1 MSSWSFDS
9 VECPNWDAVLSPGP
23 RVLLGEQKAREVPPW
38 DQSSGG
44 LRPGQEERAAPWTNA
59 WLGTSPGAG
68 ADTRPPSPL
77 QTAAD
82 PGGEKSPERQI
93 PAGLFTQRGGGG
105 QAGYWGPT
113 DWEPQLRLGQPQLC
127 SLRTAH
133 KHPSAPPHPRCTP
146 VRVSP
151 PLHTLFTN
159 ISIRLSKSFTPFHTR
174 GCDTTH
180 KCFHTSAPSHVF
192 HVWLQFKSPFMPRFS
207 QSIFKSPFARC
218 TRVLSHILR
227 SSVPFNVSKIRTD
240 PSRAQG
246 PACRSC
252 AQALMGWT
260 EAPLAPAAH
269 VTHSITHSVALYSRH
284 LGDDT
289 ISRTKTTLT
298 NPTKTNSRMCVGR
311 GSRAQS
317 PGRGWGR
324 RRGWERGRPS
334 LGMSTT
340 SHPARSAR
348 GAAKPGPVPPRS
360 QTRTC
365 EFFPSPARDCAQG
378 RKPTTRTGLQSS
390 TQTHK

>member
-1 MSSWSFDS
+1 MRSRGEGPARDAHTQSTNPALTQPHNHSRKP
-9 VECPNWDAVLSPGP
+9 PNARRHTTFGSPTPGSLVSLIKHLPALSTP
-23 RVLLGEQKAREVPPW
+23 
-38 DQSSGG
+38 
-44 LRPGQEERAAPWTNA
+44 
-59 WLGTSPGAG
+59 G

-105 QAGYWGPT
+105 RAGYWGPT

-159 ISIRLSKSFTPFHTR
+159 ISIRLSKSFTRFHTR

-227 SSVPFNVSKIRTD
+227 SSVPFNVSKN
-240 PSRAQG
+240 G
-246 PACRSC
+246 PLSS
-252 AQALMGWT
+252 
-260 EAPLAPAAH
+260 P
-269 VTHSITHSVALYSRH
+269 
-284 LGDDT
+284 
-289 ISRTKTTLT
+289 
-298 NPTKTNSRMCVGR
+298 
-311 GSRAQS
+311 GSRVSLLRAGTDGMDRGALS
-317 PGRGWGR
+317 PGRTRYTLDHTQRCTLFPASR
-324 RRGWERGRPS
+324 R
-334 LGMSTT
+334 
-340 SHPARSAR
+340 
-348 GAAKPGPVPPRS
+348 
-360 QTRTC
+360 
-365 EFFPSPARDCAQG
+365 
-378 RKPTTRTGLQSS
+378 
-390 TQTHK
+390 